1 MSVGVSLMGTLPSWD
16 LKAPTALGY
25 VSKNNRHWSIPS
37 FASFTI
43 FHHLSISF
51 LKFIIAD
58 LGMQWDAIREFRCLH
73 QKAPA
78 TLWDGFPRQRQGKDH
93 ITQVPRIFA
102 HLFGRHWSRF
112 SSFPEWKSRDKHIA
126 KTNNLLLASTWSM
139 SISLL
144 AYAHNK

>member
-1 MSVGVSLMGTLPSWD
+1 MGIIDERRRITDGDFTQLRSEGSHGFGLRLKEQPSLKHPKLC
-16 LKAPTALGY
+16 
-25 VSKNNRHWSIPS
+25 
-37 FASFTI
+37 I
-43 FHHLSISF
+43 FHHLSPSFTYLSIFF

-93 ITQVPRIFA
+93 ITQVPPIFA

-126 KTNNLLLASTWSM
+126 KTNNLLLA
-139 SISLL
+139 
-144 AYAHNK
+144 